1 MGISVLDTA
10 EGALRDPRKFF
21 LTNNLR
27 LVKKVVSSS
36 KLSALMKNM
45 EIQKILY
52 LGYIYPI

>member
-1 MGISVLDTA
+1 MGLCVLDPA

-36 KLSALMKNM
+36 KLLVHMEKL
-45 EIQKILY
+45 EIQKS
-52 LGYIYPI
+52 YI